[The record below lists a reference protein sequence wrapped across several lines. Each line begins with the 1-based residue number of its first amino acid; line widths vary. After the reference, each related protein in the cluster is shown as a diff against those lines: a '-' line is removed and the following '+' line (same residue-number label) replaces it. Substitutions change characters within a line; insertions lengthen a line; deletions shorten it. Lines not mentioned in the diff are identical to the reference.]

1 VRIIARVLT
10 ASVVAVLAAAT
21 MAQTSFAGTGAPNSI
36 PAAHQSVER
45 LGNTRTPLGVGAR
58 VPFTEYQ
65 AEDARTNG
73 TVLGPDRAYG
83 TLAAEAVGRRAVRL
97 QGADKYVEFTLKR
110 PANAVDI
117 RYSIPDS
124 ADGAGL
130 DSSLSVLVG
139 GRAIQS
145 LPVTSRYSWYYGVYP
160 WTNNPAD
167 GGRRELY
174 DDSRVQ
180 LGATLPAGTRVRLQ
194 VGAAD
199 TAPWY
204 VIDVAD
210 FELVAPPVAQPAGSL
225 SVLDLGAD
233 PTGQKDSSDAIQS
246 ALDQAKATG
255 RTVWLPRGTFT
266 VTRHLI
272 VDRVT
277 LRGAGPWY
285 SVLHGAGVGVYG
297 NDAPTPS
304 TDVRLSDFAV
314 FGEVHERNDSD
325 QVNAIGG
332 ALSASTVTNLWLQ
345 HTKAGLWLD
354 GPFDGLKVSNL
365 RILDMTADGL
375 NFHDGITNSS
385 VTNTFVRGTGDD
397 GLAMWSDQHPDVHN
411 VFSHNTVQ
419 VPTLANNIAVYG
431 GRDNTV
437 TGNLL
442 ADTITQGG
450 GIQVANRFGS
460 VPLAGTTTVTK
471 NILLRTGSLDLFTHI
486 GNPALWFWAGDAPMT
501 GTVNVRH
508 NLIVD
513 SSYSAIGFTGKNI
526 TGVSLDQD
534 VIARAGTFAV
544 QLNAAGSAKFRSV
557 LAFGL
562 GAGGRYDCDSG
573 FTVVDGGR
581 NYGWSGSSCG
591 YPPPGPLVLSATN
604 LDFVAGGGVGTVSD
618 AQTVTITNPTSR
630 TQRLAS
636 VTTTGSYSLSTTCR
650 AMLLPHASCT
660 ATLRFAPTATG
671 DHGGALTVS
680 DGTPA
685 GRYQVYLRGHF
696 SNLADGA
703 AATASSANGCCSANA
718 AIDGNTGT
726 YWESAPGAA
735 FPQTL
740 TVDLSTVTPVSKVTL
755 KINPAWGGTRTEN
768 IEIQGSTDGTT
779 YRTIV
784 PAAAY
789 TFDSAANAN
798 TVDATFTATPLRFVR
813 LVVSSNT
820 AWPAAQIAE
829 FEISR

>member
-1 VRIIARVLT
+1 
-10 ASVVAVLAAAT
+10 
-21 MAQTSFAGTGAPNSI
+21 M
-36 PAAHQSVER
+36 
-45 LGNTRTPLGVGAR
+45 GVGAR

-73 TVLGPDRAYG
+73 TVIGPDRAYG

-97 QGADKYVEFTLKR
+97 QGAGKYVEFTLKR
-110 PANAVDI
+110 PANAVDV

-167 GGRRELY
+167 GGRRQLY
-174 DDSRVQ
+174 DDSRVMF
-180 LGATLPAGTRVRLQ
+180 GKTMPAGTRVRLQ
-194 VGAAD
+194 VGTAD

-204 VIDVAD
+204 VIDLAD
-210 FELVAPPVAQPAGSL
+210 FEKVAAPVAPPRNSL

-233 PTGQKDSSDAIQS
+233 PTGRTDSSDAIQ
-246 ALDQAKATG
+246 AAINKASETG
-255 RTVWLPRGTFT
+255 KTVWIPRGTFT

-272 VDRVT
+272 VDKVT
-277 LRGAGPWY
+277 MRGAGPWY
-285 SVLHGAGVGVYG
+285 SVLHGKGVGVYG
-297 NDAPTPS
+297 KYAPTPS
-304 TDVRLSDFAV
+304 SNVHLSDFAV
-314 FGEVHERNDSD
+314 FGEVQERNDGD
-325 QVNAIGG
+325 QVNAVGG
-332 ALSASTVTNLWLQ
+332 SLANSTIDNLWVQ
-345 HTKAGLWLD
+345 HTKVGLWLD
-354 GPFDGLKVSNL
+354 GPFDGLKVSNV

-397 GLAMWSDQHPDVHN
+397 GLAMWSDQHADADN
-411 VFSHNTVQ
+411 IFSHNTVQ
-419 VPTLANNIAVYG
+419 VPALANNIAVYG

-437 TGNLL
+437 TDNLVT
-442 ADTITQGG
+442 DTLTQGG
-450 GIQVANRFGS
+450 GIQVANRFGA
-460 VPLAGTTTVTK
+460 VPLAGTTTVTD

-486 GNPALWFWAGDAPMT
+486 GNPALWFWAGDEPMT

-508 NLIVD
+508 NLIAD
-513 SSYSAIGFTGKNI
+513 SSYSAIGFTGQEI
-526 TGVSLDQD
+526 TGVSFDQD
-534 VIARAGTFAV
+534 VIAKAGTFAV
-544 QLNAAGSAKFRSV
+544 QLNAPGSATFRSV
-557 LAFGL
+557 VATGL
-562 GAGGRYDCDSG
+562 GAAGRYDCDSG
-573 FTVVDGGR
+573 FTVVDGGH
-581 NYGWSGSSCG
+581 NYGWSDTSCG

-604 LDFVAGGGVGTVSD
+604 LDFVAAAGVGTVSD

-630 TQRLAS
+630 PQRIAS
-636 VTTTGSYSLSTTCR
+636 ITTTGSYSLSTTCGQV
-650 AMLLPHASCT
+650 LLAHASCT

-671 DHGGALTVS
+671 DHGGALTIS

-685 GRYQVYLRGHF
+685 GRYQVYLRGQLN
-696 SNLADGA
+696 NLADGA
-703 AATASSANGCCSANA
+703 AVTASSENGCCPATA

-740 TVDLSTVTPVSKVTL
+740 TVDLGAATEVSKVTL
-755 KINPAWGGTRTEN
+755 KINPAWGGSRTQD

-779 YRTIV
+779 YQSIV

-798 TVDATFTATPLRFVR
+798 TVTATFTATQLRFVR

-829 FEISR
+829 FEITR